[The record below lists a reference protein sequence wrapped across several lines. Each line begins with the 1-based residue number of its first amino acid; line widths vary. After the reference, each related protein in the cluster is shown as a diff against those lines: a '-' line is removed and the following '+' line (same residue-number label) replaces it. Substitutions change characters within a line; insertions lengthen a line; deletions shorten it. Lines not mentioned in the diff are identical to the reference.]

1 MTADS
6 LAPAGSGQAVRL
18 SPATAFARALAGET
32 CVAVGDD
39 GSSSVLQAGRW
50 LEAADE
56 SDDEL
61 FVAPCSG
68 STLDIGCGPGRLVL
82 ALQRHG
88 VAAHGIDISPDAV
101 RCARTRGAS
110 ASQADVFAPL
120 PEGLTE
126 GLPGGRSG
134 EGQWVHALLADG
146 NVGIGGRPHRLLGRI
161 GELLVPGGQ
170 AHVELHRGADNG
182 VTTRNVRLHVGG
194 RRSTGVPLGHR
205 R

>member
-1 MTADS
+1 
-6 LAPAGSGQAVRL
+6 
-18 SPATAFARALAGET
+18 
-32 CVAVGDD
+32 VAVGDD

-182 VTTRNVRLHVGG
+182 G
-194 RRSTGVPLGHR
+194 RSTPAPTDTSPYCAGDTDRGGARPPTTELTRLAYSSSHCDVDEAS
-205 R
+205 